1 MHGGRTL
8 SAEVR
13 NAHFSFVNRSQ
24 NKEIPYVGLSMIC
37 YIVLQKIIESSL
49 G

>member
-24 NKEIPYVGLSMIC
+24 NKEIPYVMIQL
-37 YIVLQKIIESSL
+37 IGDK
-49 G
+49 